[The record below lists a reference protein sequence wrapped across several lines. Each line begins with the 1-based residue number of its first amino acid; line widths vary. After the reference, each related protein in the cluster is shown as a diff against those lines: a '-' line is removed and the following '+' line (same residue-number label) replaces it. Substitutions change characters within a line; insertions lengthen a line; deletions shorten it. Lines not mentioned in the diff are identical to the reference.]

1 MAGCTQR
8 RHSEH
13 TCQLPKNFAISLR
26 GAMFVALS
34 AARVRCIA
42 IADGV
47 YPGPR
52 HYTPRVL
59 LKFRDGK
66 RIMYEQA
73 DRTFHFTSLM
83 LYAEVRLR
91 HETLRH
97 ETQTTTGPC
106 FIFFMCAGVGL
117 EERSLFCTSLRL

>member
-1 MAGCTQR
+1 MASCTQR

-47 YPGPR
+47 PWSR

-91 HETLRH
+91 HEM
-97 ETQTTTGPC
+97 TQTTTGPC

>member
-1 MAGCTQR
+1 M
-8 RHSEH
+8 
-13 TCQLPKNFAISLR
+13 P
-26 GAMFVALS
+26 
-34 AARVRCIA
+34 AAEELTRFRCAVRCLSRLA
-42 IADGV
+42 LHVYGV
-47 YPGPR
+47 LRSRTGYPGPR
-52 HYTPRVL
+52 HYTPRVV

-91 HETLRH
+91 HETQ
-97 ETQTTTGPC
+97 TTTTGPC

>member
-1 MAGCTQR
+1 VAGCTQR

-52 HYTPRVL
+52 HYTPRVV

-66 RIMYEQA
+66 PDYV
-73 DRTFHFTSLM
+73 RTSGLDVSFHVIN
-83 LYAEVRLR
+83 AGEV
-91 HETLRH
+91 T
-97 ETQTTTGPC
+97 
-106 FIFFMCAGVGL
+106 
-117 EERSLFCTSLRL
+117 